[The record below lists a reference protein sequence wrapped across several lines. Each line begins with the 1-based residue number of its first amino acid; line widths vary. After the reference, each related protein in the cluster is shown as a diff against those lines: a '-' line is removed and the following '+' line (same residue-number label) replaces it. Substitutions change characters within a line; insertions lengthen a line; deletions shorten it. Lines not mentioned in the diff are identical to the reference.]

1 MARWLGKYAF
11 AKKELDA
18 ILAEWSD
25 KSELVSL
32 MSYKFALRTFSSLNT
47 KNEILAVSIG
57 AAAYSILTGKWFN
70 NEWHDKLTETC
81 EEGYE
86 AGFAVRD
93 IVAEY
98 LSPERITAIYGE

>member
-1 MARWLGKYAF
+1 MARYLRKYAF

-18 ILAEWSD
+18 ILVEWSD
-25 KSELVSL
+25 KSEHLSL
-32 MSYKFALRTFSSLNT
+32 LSYNLAIRAFSSLNT

-93 IVAEY
+93 IIFEY
-98 LSPERITAIYGE
+98 LSPERIKEIYG